1 MLISI
6 PRRFA
11 AAGLAVALVATLFA
25 ISSNRSADAGQ
36 KGTEGAGPRAIAH
49 HAGAKVIPGNDRG
62 PSPRL
67 FRVGFNSGEP
77 TIGVTNEGN
86 LFFAALPSVASKVV
100 RSTDDGKT
108 WEDVNPRLPS
118 GQETHRISLDP
129 YVHVD
134 DTEGA
139 DRIFTIDL
147 TVACSYMSFSDDEG
161 ENWITNPLACGRPVN
176 DHQTLFTGPPKS
188 SITVNYPSMVYY
200 CWNDVASS
208 ACSKSLD
215 GGLTFTPTGFPA
227 YRGLGEDNELCGGIH
242 GHGHVDYEG
251 NVYLPRDY
259 CSQPW
264 LAISRDEGLTWET
277 VQVAKNGMPVNC
289 GFTSCTDPSVAVDQK
304 GNIYYL
310 YMARNHLPYLA
321 ISRDDG
327 KTWSKPMMVAP
338 PGVND
343 VNIPTMDVS
352 APGKLAFAYYGSNNS
367 PFQRCGQ
374 DCENKD
380 YAKTTWS
387 GYMAV
392 TANALDKDP
401 VFYTTTVNDPKDPMK
416 RVRCGPGRCDT
427 SVYDFID
434 IKISSNGRVWASFV
448 DACVLA
454 CTAKDGVV
462 DDGKDG
468 VVGHLVGGP
477 GLL

>member
-1 MLISI
+1 MLTSV
-6 PRRFA
+6 PRRISAAALTFALFA
-11 AAGLAVALVATLFA
+11 AVVSF
-25 ISSNRSADAGQ
+25 SNQAADAGV
-36 KGTEGAGPRAIAH
+36 KGTEGAGPKAIAH
-49 HAGAKVIPGNDRG
+49 HAGARLIPGNDRG
-62 PSPRL
+62 PLPRL
-67 FRVGFNSGEP
+67 FRVGFGAGEP
-77 TIGVTNEGN
+77 TLGVTNEGN
-86 LFFAALPSVASKVV
+86 VFYVALPSAASKVV
-100 RSTDDGKT
+100 RSTDGGAT

-134 DTEGA
+134 NTEGT

-161 ENWITNPLACGRPVN
+161 ESWITNPLACGRPVN
-176 DHQTLFTGPPKS
+176 DHQTLFTGPPKTS
-188 SITVNYPSMVYY
+188 LTVNYPNVVYY

-227 YRGLGEDNELCGGIH
+227 YRGLREDADLCGGIH
-242 GHGHVDYEG
+242 GHGHVDFKG

-264 LAISRDEGLTWET
+264 LAISRDEGITWET
-277 VQVAKNGMPVNC
+277 VQVAKNGMPINC
-289 GFTSCTDPSVAVDQK
+289 GFTSCTDPSVAVDRK

-310 YMARNHLPYLA
+310 YMARDHLPYLA

-338 PGVND
+338 PGVKD
-343 VNIPTMDVS
+343 VNIPTLDVS
-352 APGKLAFAYYGSNNS
+352 APGKLAFAYYGSTDS
-367 PFQRCGQ
+367 PYQRCREK
-374 DCENKD
+374 CEDKD
-380 YAKTTWS
+380 FAETTWN

-392 TANALDKDP
+392 SANALDKDP
-401 VFYTTTVNDPKDPMK
+401 VFYTTTVNDPRDPMK
-416 RVRCGPGRCDT
+416 RRRCGPGRCDT

-434 IKISSNGRVWASFV
+434 IQISPAGQVWAAFV
-448 DACVLA
+448 DACTLS
-454 CTAKDGVV
+454 CPGKDGVT
-462 DDGKDG
+462 DLGKDG